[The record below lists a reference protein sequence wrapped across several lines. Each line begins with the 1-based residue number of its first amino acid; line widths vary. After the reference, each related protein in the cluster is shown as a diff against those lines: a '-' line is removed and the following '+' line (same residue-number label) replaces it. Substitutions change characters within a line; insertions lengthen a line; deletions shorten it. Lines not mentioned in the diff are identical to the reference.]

1 MPQLWKVY
9 SFQREMHILWRKD
22 NSRINKQPG
31 KVRQHQA
38 GPNHNTKRG
47 SEMAQNTISQHTP
60 TVKESSAI
68 HLEFIGENR
77 PAVLSTEVALRFQKK
92 HQHVLRD
99 IDKICSILPK
109 EFTAS
114 NFGRMLVDVK
124 IGNGA
129 VRQSPAFLLTRDA
142 FSLLVM
148 GFTGA
153 AAVRWKLK
161 YIEALNALEAEALEH
176 RAELAREA
184 GYQQGVDE
192 TRSLPVILAGRQGAY
207 LEGMKEGKRLAE
219 SRDGLK
225 LITRAQGYL
234 AKGLTRADTARLLGI
249 SRQYLHRLLKRATA
263 LGI

>member
-1 MPQLWKVY
+1 
-9 SFQREMHILWRKD
+9 
-22 NSRINKQPG
+22 
-31 KVRQHQA
+31 
-38 GPNHNTKRG
+38 
-47 SEMAQNTISQHTP
+47 MAQNTISQHTP
-60 TVKESSAI
+60 TVKESPAI

-77 PAVLSTEVALRFQKK
+77 PAVLSTEVAQRFQKK
-92 HQHVLRD
+92 HKHVLD
-99 IDKICSILPK
+99 EIHKIISITPK
-109 EFTAS
+109 SFHEP
-114 NFGRMLVDVK
+114 NFRPMSQDVK

-129 VRQSPAFLLTRDA
+129 IRQSPAYLLTRDA

-161 YIEALNALEAEALEH
+161 YIEAFNALEAEALGH

-219 SRDGLK
+219 RRDGLK

-234 AKGLTRADTARLLGI
+234 AKGLTKADTARCLGI
-249 SRQYLHRLLKRATA
+249 SRQYLQKLLNRATA
-263 LGI
+263 LGV